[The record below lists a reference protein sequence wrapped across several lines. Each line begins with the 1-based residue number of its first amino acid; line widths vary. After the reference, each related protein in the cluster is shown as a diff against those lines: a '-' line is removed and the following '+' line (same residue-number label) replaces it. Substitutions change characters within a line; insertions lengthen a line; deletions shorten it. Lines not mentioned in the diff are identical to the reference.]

1 MIETKQV
8 EIGFPNMQ
16 SDYHRGIREKGTRYV
31 ADLTAFGWQ
40 KTQTVEERHGRT
52 HSNYQI
58 LARDTEMSNYE
69 QYKELEKQY
78 ESAKNSMKHYEK
90 ASASLAFLL
99 LLCLL
104 IPGILYITFKTIQKS
119 KISDHNDDCIRRMQ
133 SAVKAAK
140 NIQ

>member
-8 EIGFPNMQ
+8 EIGYPN
-16 SDYHRGIREKGTRYV
+16 SDFEYFREIHERGKRYV
-31 ADLTAFGWQ
+31 EDLIAFGWQ

-58 LARDTEMSNYE
+58 LARDTEMPNYE

-78 ESAKNSMKHYEK
+78 ESAKNSMKQYQK
-90 ASASLAFLL
+90 ASAFLAFVLL
-99 LLCLL
+99 LFFLV
-104 IPGILYITFKTIQKS
+104 PGILYITFKTVQKC
-119 KISDHNDDCIRRMQ
+119 KISDYNDDCIRKMQ
-133 SAVKAAK
+133 RAVKEAK

>member
-8 EIGFPNMQ
+8 EIGFPNAQ
-16 SDYHRGIREKGTRYV
+16 GDYYREIREKGARYV

-40 KTQTVEERHGRT
+40 KTQTAEERHGRS
-52 HSNYQI
+52 HFNYQI

-78 ESAKNSMKHYEK
+78 ESAKNSIKQYQK
-90 ASASLAFLL
+90 ASAFLAFVLL
-99 LLCLL
+99 LFFLV
-104 IPGILYITFKTIQKS
+104 PGILYITFKTVQKC
-119 KISDHNDDCIRRMQ
+119 KISDYNDDCIRKMQ
-133 SAVKAAK
+133 RAVKEAK